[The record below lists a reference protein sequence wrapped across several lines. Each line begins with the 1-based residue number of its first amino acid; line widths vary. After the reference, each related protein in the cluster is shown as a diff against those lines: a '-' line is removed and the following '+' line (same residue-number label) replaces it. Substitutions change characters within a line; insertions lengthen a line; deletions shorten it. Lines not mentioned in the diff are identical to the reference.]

1 MKIDRFDPPGNNDD
15 FGSDAALKEHWNQTM
30 SGYFDTGVN
39 SVTTYLAAHGGGTC
53 QFYNPLTQ
61 RRTDPDLPPADL
73 TWNGFPKNLSLPG
86 PVFRPGL
93 RTPNPRFY
101 QARSDRKTST
111 WSGMSRVTDPGR

>member
-61 RRTDPDLPPADL
+61 GRTDPDLPPADL
-73 TWNGFPKNLSLPG
+73 TWNGFPKKFISTGPG
-86 PVFRPGL
+86 VPTRFKDAEPAVSPG
-93 RTPNPRFY
+93 
-101 QARSDRKTST
+101 QE
-111 WSGMSRVTDPGR
+111 